1 MFRPRPDSAT
11 DTIVVEVEGRPV
23 RVPVRAS
30 AAAAVLLAGLPSIRE
45 TAIGGSER
53 APYCMMGV
61 CFDCLAEID
70 GVPNRQS
77 CMIAVRPG
85 MRIRRQRGR
94 RKLDAGSA
102 AVSAACGPEARG
114 P

>member
-1 MFRPRPDSAT
+1 MFRLRPDAASAT
-11 DTIVVEVEGRPV
+11 VAVEVEGRTI
-23 RVPVRAS
+23 RVPQSAS
-30 AAAAVLLAGLPSIRE
+30 SAAAVLLAGLSSIRD
-45 TAIGGSER
+45 TAIGGGER

-94 RKLDAGSA
+94 RHLDLS
-102 AVSAACGPEARG
+102 S
-114 P
+114 